1 MLETLKKYRMPY
13 LFISPFFVLFIVF
26 QLIPIIWTGYIS
38 FTEWNGLGSP
48 KWVGLAN
55 YQLMAQDYM
64 VADAIRNTVV
74 YWIAGI
80 IGILVFALMIALCLN
95 SERLKFKQFF
105 KTATFLP
112 YVCASVAMGLIFG
125 MLFDENAGL
134 INEIIAVL
142 GGARVPWLTS
152 STFAKIPVIILFN
165 WRITPW
171 FTVIILSGLLNIS
184 REYYEAA
191 TVDGANAVQ
200 QFFFITLPLLG
211 NIMFFCMLTITV
223 DTWKMF
229 NESYVLA
236 GPGSSNTSLFQLM
249 YQSAFKTFKL
259 GYASAISIIL
269 IVILL
274 CISIVQFSIRRRQGE
289 I

>member
-95 SERLKFKQFF
+95 SERLKFKDR
-105 KTATFLP
+105 K
-112 YVCASVAMGLIFG
+112 SV
-125 MLFDENAGL
+125 
-134 INEIIAVL
+134 V
-142 GGARVPWLTS
+142 
-152 STFAKIPVIILFN
+152 
-165 WRITPW
+165 
-171 FTVIILSGLLNIS
+171 
-184 REYYEAA
+184 
-191 TVDGANAVQ
+191 
-200 QFFFITLPLLG
+200 
-211 NIMFFCMLTITV
+211 
-223 DTWKMF
+223 
-229 NESYVLA
+229 
-236 GPGSSNTSLFQLM
+236 
-249 YQSAFKTFKL
+249 
-259 GYASAISIIL
+259 
-269 IVILL
+269 
-274 CISIVQFSIRRRQGE
+274 
-289 I
+289 